1 MIVVTPQQGM
11 NINNI
16 QIYSIE
22 NFIQQNLSGL
32 FIFVTSVS
40 LFLNFSFQLNGLLQ
54 KLSLCTCSCII
65 LGPLTKREKK
75 TNQSGLLRAVTCTVD
90 RNKKPSTHPQDL
102 KVLVLFEGPHDLCV
116 TFVPNARAGDIQFR
130 QDGVVTQTVG
140 ERQRPLVVD
149 SIPRGVHQL
158 QFHVVLQSK

>member
-54 KLSLCTCSCII
+54 KLSLCTCSCIM

-75 TNQSGLLRAVTCTVD
+75 NQPEWATTSSYMYGRQEQ
-90 RNKKPSTHPQDL
+90 KPSTYPQDL

-130 QDGVVTQTVG
+130 QDGVVTQTVR

-149 SIPRGVHQL
+149 SIPRGAHQL